1 MKFLHTADW
10 HLGRLFHQVHLT
22 DDQDFVLAKLFGII
36 EAHRPDAVVIAGDVY
51 DRAVP
56 PPEAV
61 ELWDRTLCRIAGEME
76 LPVILI
82 PGNHDSATR
91 LGVGSELLRAS
102 GVHIVSKLTRA
113 DIPIMLRGA
122 DGVEVAF
129 FGLPYAEPPQVR
141 ELLNDSS
148 IGDHDSAM
156 EAMCDRMRENFRP
169 GQRNVLIAHA
179 FVVGGS
185 ESESERPLSVGGA
198 GTVRA
203 EHFHGFDYVALGHL
217 HSPQRVGENAVYSG
231 SLLKYSFSECEDTKS
246 VSLVD
251 LSAQGEVTR
260 REIPLLARRDVRRL
274 EGELQELLARAATD
288 PHRDDYLHVTLTD
301 DGAILNAMAKLRE
314 GYPNVLNLER
324 RFLERRDGESRS
336 VARRGTSDADLFRN
350 FVREVL
356 NADTSE
362 QELAVFAAAV
372 PTADSEMPE

>member
-1 MKFLHTADW
+1 MIFLHTADW

-22 DDQDFVLAKLFGII
+22 DDQDFVLAELLGII
-36 EAHRPDAVVIAGDVY
+36 ETHRPDAVVIAGDVY

-76 LPVILI
+76 IPVILI

-91 LGVGSELLRAS
+91 LGVGSELLRGS

-113 DIPIMLRGA
+113 DIPIVLRGA

-129 FGLPYAEPPQVR
+129 FGLPYAEPPQIR
-141 ELLNDSS
+141 ELQNDPS
-148 IGDHDSAM
+148 IVNHDSAM
-156 EAMCDRMRENFRP
+156 GAMCDRMRENFRP

-179 FVVGGS
+179 FVVGGR

-231 SLLKYSFSECEDTKS
+231 SLLKYSFSECDDTKS

-260 REIPLLARRDVRRL
+260 REIPLPTRRDVRRL
-274 EGELQELLARAATD
+274 EGELQELLARASAD
-288 PHRDDYLHVTLTD
+288 PRPDDYLHVTLTD

-324 RFLERRDGESRS
+324 RFLERREGESR
-336 VARRGTSDADLFRN
+336 ATERRGTSDSDLFRN

-356 NADTSE
+356 NAEPSE

-372 PTADSEMPE
+372 PMADAETPE

>member
-1 MKFLHTADW
+1 MRFLHTADW

-22 DDQDFVLAKLFGII
+22 DDQDFVLSELFGII

-61 ELWDRTLCRIAGEME
+61 ELWDRTLCRIAWEME
-76 LPVILI
+76 IPVILI

-91 LGVGSELLRAS
+91 LGVASELLRAS

-113 DIPIMLRGA
+113 DIPIVLRGA

-148 IGDHDSAM
+148 IDDHESAM

-179 FVVGGS
+179 FVVGGR

-203 EHFHGFDYVALGHL
+203 EHFRGFDYVALGHL

-251 LSAQGEVTR
+251 VSAQGEVTR
-260 REIPLLARRDVRRL
+260 REIPLSARRDVRRL

-314 GYPNVLNLER
+314 CYPNVLNLER

-336 VARRGTSDADLFRN
+336 AARRGTSDADLFRN

-356 NADTSE
+356 NADASE

-372 PTADSEMPE
+372 PAADVEGLE